1 MTEAP
6 QLWMRRETRPHE
18 QRAPITPEDAG
29 RLVAA
34 GVAVTVEEC
43 PQRVFPLSAYVA
55 AGCRPAA
62 PDTWTGAPRDTVVV
76 GLKELPDGPSELV
89 HRHVMF
95 GHAYKGQP
103 GAARLLD
110 RFAAGGGVLLDLEEL
125 TDDLGRRLAAFGY
138 WAGYVGAAL
147 AILHARG
154 ALTSAP
160 SPTTRA
166 ALDASLEQGA
176 GGTELRAVVLGA
188 LGRCGR
194 GACDALTV
202 AGVGPTRWDL
212 AETRDLDRPALL
224 AHDLLV
230 NAVLS
235 TVPAIPFLTP
245 GDLDAPHRRLT
256 TVCDVTCDVGSEC
269 NMLPIYDA
277 VTTWEQP
284 VRRLAGTPPLD
295 LIALDNLPS
304 LLPEEA
310 STDFSAALLP
320 QLLALVHGPGDPASP
335 WGRCAARFHT
345 ALVKDIDRTSKGIG
359 RD

>member
-1 MTEAP
+1 MTDAP

-18 QRAPITPEDAG
+18 RRAPITPEDAR

-34 GVAVTVEEC
+34 GVPVTVEDC
-43 PQRVFPLSAYVA
+43 PQRVFPLSAYLA

-62 PDTWTGAPRDTVVV
+62 PDAWTGAPRDAVVV
-76 GLKELPDGPSELV
+76 GLKELPDGPDGLV

-138 WAGYVGAAL
+138 WAGYAGTAL
-147 AILHARG
+147 AVLCARG
-154 ALTSAP
+154 GITSP
-160 SPTTRA
+160 PVPTTRA
-166 ALDASLEQGA
+166 ALDASLERSPGDP
-176 GGTELRAVVLGA
+176 ELRALVLGA

-194 GACDALTV
+194 GACDALTA
-202 AGVGPTRWDL
+202 AGLDPVRWDM

-235 TVPAIPFLTP
+235 TVPATPFLTP
-245 GDLDAPHRRLT
+245 RDLDTPHRRLT

-284 VRRLAGTPPLD
+284 VRRLLDTPPLD

-320 QLLALVHGPGDPASP
+320 QLLALAHGRNDPASP

-345 ALVKDIDRTSKGIG
+345 ALLTDIDRTSERTG
-359 RD
+359 RE